1 MKRYRAVATWTRED
15 YEGWEIEFLNAPDG
29 HTHVT
34 CTGDGQNTKQD
45 AESMARDLV
54 TCWFDRKIR
63 GEDVKL
69 TIEWKNERQYQ
80 RWHERRFG
88 MRDWSR

>member
-45 AESMARDLV
+45 AEFMARDLA
-54 TCWFDRKIR
+54 TCWFDYEIR
-63 GEDVKL
+63 REDVKL
-69 TIEWKNERQYQ
+69 TIKWKNERQYQ